1 MRNRIATLPGT
12 PKRIR
17 QPVRWDIE
25 DKLDLPTEG
34 ASGMLPCQVRIEVT
48 GGRNSTR
55 STMRAVRVH
64 TALQDVGTTGETVE
78 LDEDHATV
86 TAEADRKQVLHVA
99 RLPFVKR
106 VSAC

>member
-1 MRNRIATLPGT
+1 
-12 PKRIR
+12 
-17 QPVRWDIE
+17 
-25 DKLDLPTEG
+25 
-34 ASGMLPCQVRIEVT
+34 
-48 GGRNSTR
+48 
-55 STMRAVRVH
+55 MRAVRVQ